1 MVSVIPGLYRK
12 DPGARRKAVVEASG
26 LSEDDLRALF
36 EPALQDPVLDGMV
49 ENVIGSFH
57 LPLGVATGFQV
68 NGRDVL
74 VPMVTEEP
82 SVIAAASKGAQ
93 LARMRGGFSA
103 WSSEQIMIGQVQL
116 TDLKDPVKA
125 AEGVLLRK
133 DEVLSMANAK
143 DPLLVKAGGG
153 ARDIETRVLEHPA
166 GTMLV
171 VHLLVDCRDAM
182 GANAVNTMAESIAPL
197 LEDIT
202 GGRAVLRI
210 LSNLATGRLSGAR
223 AIFPKEEI
231 GGEEGVSS
239 ILKAFYLAQAD
250 PYRAATHNKGIMNG
264 IDAVVLAT
272 GNDTRAVEAGAHA
285 YASISGHYSPLTRY
299 SRDGNGDLAGEIELP
314 TAVGVVGGATR
325 VHPAAR
331 ACIKLMGVSSARE
344 LGEVLASVGLAQNLA
359 ALRALSLEGIQ
370 KGHMRLHARNLA
382 VQAGAR
388 PDEVDVLVDAM
399 VVDGDINASRA
410 SELLAGARSRSTIKR
425 I

>member
-1 MVSVIPGLYRK
+1 MGSVIPGLYKK
-12 DPGARRKAVVEASG
+12 DPDARKKAVAEASG
-26 LSEDDLRALF
+26 LTKDDLRALF
-36 EPALQDPVLDGMV
+36 DPALQDPVLEGMV

-93 LARMRGGFSA
+93 MARVRGGFTA
-103 WSSEQIMIGQVQL
+103 WSTEQIMIGQVQL
-116 TDLKDPVKA
+116 TDLKDPAKA
-125 AEGVLLRK
+125 AVAVNLKK
-133 DEVLSMANAK
+133 DEVLSLADEK

-153 ARDIETRVLEHPA
+153 ARELEVRILEHPA

-182 GANAVNTMAESIAPL
+182 GANAVNTMAEAVAPL

-210 LSNLATGRLSGAR
+210 LSNLATRRLSSAK
-223 AIFPKEEI
+223 AIFPKEEL
-231 GGEEGVSS
+231 GGDEGVSS
-239 ILKAFYLAQAD
+239 ILKAFFLSQAD

-285 YASISGHYSPLTRY
+285 YASLSGRYSPLT
-299 SRDGNGDLAGEIELP
+299 SFHRDGKGDLIGEITVP
-314 TAVGVVGGATR
+314 TAVGVVGGATK
-325 VHPAAR
+325 VHPAAK
-331 ACIKLMGVSSARE
+331 ASLKLMGVTTARE
-344 LGEVLASVGLAQNLA
+344 LGEVLASVGLAQNIA

-382 VQAGAR
+382 IQAGAR

-410 SELLAGARSRSTIKR
+410 SELLATSRSRATIKR

>member
-1 MVSVIPGLYRK
+1 
-12 DPGARRKAVVEASG
+12 
-26 LSEDDLRALF
+26 
-36 EPALQDPVLDGMV
+36 
-49 ENVIGSFH
+49 
-57 LPLGVATGFQV
+57 
-68 NGRDVL
+68 
-74 VPMVTEEP
+74 
-82 SVIAAASKGAQ
+82 
-93 LARMRGGFSA
+93 
-103 WSSEQIMIGQVQL
+103 
-116 TDLKDPVKA
+116 
-125 AEGVLLRK
+125 
-133 DEVLSMANAK
+133 
-143 DPLLVKAGGG
+143 
-153 ARDIETRVLEHPA
+153 
-166 GTMLV
+166 
-171 VHLLVDCRDAM
+171 
-182 GANAVNTMAESIAPL
+182 
-197 LEDIT
+197 
-202 GGRAVLRI
+202 
-210 LSNLATGRLSGAR
+210 
-223 AIFPKEEI
+223 
-231 GGEEGVSS
+231 
-239 ILKAFYLAQAD
+239 
-250 PYRAATHNKGIMNG
+250 MNG

-410 SELLAGARSRSTIKR
+410 SELLARARSRSTIKR

>member
-1 MVSVIPGLYRK
+1 LGSVIPGLYKK
-12 DPGARRKAVVEASG
+12 DPDARKKAVAEASG
-26 LSEDDLRALF
+26 LTKDDLRALF
-36 EPALQDPVLDGMV
+36 DPALQDPVLEGMV

-93 LARMRGGFSA
+93 MARVRGGFTA
-103 WSSEQIMIGQVQL
+103 WSTEQIMIGQVQL
-116 TDLKDPVKA
+116 TDLKDPAKA
-125 AEGVLLRK
+125 AVAVNLKK
-133 DEVLSMANAK
+133 DEVLSLADEK

-153 ARDIETRVLEHPA
+153 ARELEVRILEHPA

-182 GANAVNTMAESIAPL
+182 GANAVNTMAEAVAPL

-210 LSNLATGRLSGAR
+210 LSNLATRRLSSAK
-223 AIFPKEEI
+223 AIFPKEEL
-231 GGEEGVSS
+231 GGDEGVSS
-239 ILKAFYLAQAD
+239 ILKAFFLSQAD

-285 YASISGHYSPLTRY
+285 YASLSGRYSPLT
-299 SRDGNGDLAGEIELP
+299 SFHRDGKGDLIGEITVP
-314 TAVGVVGGATR
+314 TAVGVVGGATK
-325 VHPAAR
+325 VHPAAK
-331 ACIKLMGVSSARE
+331 ASLKLMGVTTARE
-344 LGEVLASVGLAQNLA
+344 LGEVLASVGLAQNIA

-382 VQAGAR
+382 IQAGAR

-410 SELLAGARSRSTIKR
+410 SELLATSRSRATIKR